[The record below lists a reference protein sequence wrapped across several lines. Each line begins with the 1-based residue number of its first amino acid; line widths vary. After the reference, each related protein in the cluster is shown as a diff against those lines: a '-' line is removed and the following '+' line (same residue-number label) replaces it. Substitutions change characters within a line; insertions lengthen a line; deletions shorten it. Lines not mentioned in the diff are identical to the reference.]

1 LDNAKIFAE
10 TVIRNRK
17 EALNVKRFGVKM
29 GALASKIE
37 SAARTQNIS
46 ETISKTIPM
55 LQRCMKKMDAMGVS
69 QLYNL
74 AKSEFNQIIY

>member
-1 LDNAKIFAE
+1 MDNAKIFAE
-10 TVIRNRK
+10 TVIRNKK

-29 GALASKIE
+29 GALSAKIE

-69 QLYNL
+69 RL
-74 AKSEFNQIIY
+74 SEILTRIQIIN

>member
-1 LDNAKIFAE
+1 M
-10 TVIRNRK
+10 
-17 EALNVKRFGVKM
+17 KRFGVKM
-29 GALASKIE
+29 GALSAKIE

-69 QLYNL
+69 IL
-74 AKSEFNQIIY
+74 SENFNQNSNNELITTIIGRCLYIRL